1 MGIRLTPAG
10 RLRWESFGD
19 EAAPTGSSSLQSAF
33 ETDWREALFTLAAD
47 KIPTEDMPSVRYWQQ
62 LAERYLT
69 DFCHVPE
76 DAESFQV
83 EPLTSAD
90 CARWIL
96 TAPPMQGGEYLSE
109 GTLQRIWERLD
120 GWVRETVTSTGG
132 LAAFLQRRAPKW
144 HQVGRV
150 CFHLAENRNDEAR
163 PFAFMATYAS
173 GFGAAGRL
181 KHLPLRKALEQYAGA
196 KNRVAL
202 VKLLSPVQQAA
213 EACDWVKDLVDS
225 GDIYR
230 PMAWTAARAYRLL
243 RSAAELEESGLSV
256 RLPNWWRRRPRP
268 QVSVTIGAGAP
279 STLGAGAVLDFNVSV
294 ALGDTSL
301 SPEELDSLLGGEDGL
316 VLLKGQ
322 WAEVDRDKL
331 REAIE
336 HWDALQRQAEGGE
349 VSFVEGMRLLA
360 GAACWAA
367 PRRERSRTVH
377 CDGLVSLKLAHE
389 TTAIFTVDG
398 RRRLVRYLLGHPDAE
413 TARLRDISV
422 DLRPI
427 RDEVRDGLSRLARAR
442 EAIAAD
448 DAVLSGAPCVRGTRI
463 PAHDIAEML
472 ANGDD
477 TGAIR
482 DAWPVLTEEQIEA
495 AALYARAYPRRGRP
509 RNAPFW
515 RSRGPAVST
524 EAALDELPP
533 AR

>member
-1 MGIRLTPAG
+1 
-10 RLRWESFGD
+10 
-19 EAAPTGSSSLQSAF
+19 
-33 ETDWREALFTLAAD
+33 
-47 KIPTEDMPSVRYWQQ
+47 MPSVRYWQQ
-62 LAERYLT
+62 LAERHLT
-69 DFCHVPE
+69 GLCHVPE
-76 DAESFQV
+76 DAESFEV
-83 EPLTSAD
+83 EPLSAAD

-96 TAPPMQGGEYLSE
+96 TAPPMHGGENLCE
-109 GTLQRIWERLD
+109 EILQRIWERLD
-120 GWVRETVTSTGG
+120 GWVRETISRTGG

-144 HQVGRV
+144 RLVGRV

-268 QVSVTIGAGAP
+268 RVSVTIGAWAP
-279 STLGAGAVLDFNVSV
+279 SKLDIGAMLDFDVSV

-336 HWDALQRQAEGGE
+336 HWNTLQRQADGGE

-360 GAACWAA
+360 GASA
-367 PRRERSRTVH
+367 
-377 CDGLVSLKLAHE
+377 
-389 TTAIFTVDG
+389 
-398 RRRLVRYLLGHPDAE
+398 
-413 TARLRDISV
+413 
-422 DLRPI
+422 DLRHEE
-427 RDEVRDGLSRLARAR
+427 RTDDERHWVHVAPGDAMREILAGLRQP
-442 EAIAAD
+442 
-448 DAVLSGAPCVRGTRI
+448 GA
-463 PAHDIAEML
+463 
-472 ANGDD
+472 
-477 TGAIR
+477 
-482 DAWPVLTEEQIEA
+482 
-495 AALYARAYPRRGRP
+495 
-509 RNAPFW
+509 
-515 RSRGPAVST
+515 
-524 EAALDELPP
+524 
-533 AR
+533 